1 MQTASTGLEALK
13 RLIKTNHKEKASY
26 FYTWSKHSQLC
37 GVSRGVKGNPE
48 RLVNETELVS
58 CKVRAGQGKGEKTK
72 NINLRRVNQALKK
85 KNQHSNKQ
93 AGRNSL
99 GSRRHLSLWGDSK
112 KQASDAWVVQS
123 LLLESRQL
131 K

>member
-85 KNQHSNKQ
+85 KSTFKQ
-93 AGRNSL
+93 TSRKELPWEQKTLESL
-99 GSRRHLSLWGDSK
+99 G
-112 KQASDAWVVQS
+112 
-123 LLLESRQL
+123 RQ
-131 K
+131 

>member
-85 KNQHSNKQ
+85 KINIQTNKQ
-93 AGRNSL
+93 EGTPL
-99 GSRRHLSLWGDSK
+99 GAEDT
-112 KQASDAWVVQS
+112 
-123 LLLESRQL
+123 
-131 K
+131 